1 MLISSL
7 LQKKKIEKKPSPMRA
22 PKKKP
27 GTHINNLRV
36 K

>member
-7 LQKKKIEKKPSPMRA
+7 LQKKKKRLSPMRA
-22 PKKKP
+22 PKKKL

-36 K
+36 KW